1 MDPLPFA
8 FDVTRRDA
16 LRNVCIAVLVGPFPI
31 ARPALLTDQTD
42 SLGRQGH
49 AWGTSGEGL
58 ARLPV
63 QTAET
68 KSVAKH
74 EKIRNWLNKT
84 SHRDISKRLP
94 REQIF

>member
-1 MDPLPFA
+1 MGHQ
-8 FDVTRRDA
+8 RGGS
-16 LRNVCIAVLVGPFPI
+16 GPP
-31 ARPALLTDQTD
+31 
-42 SLGRQGH
+42 
-49 AWGTSGEGL
+49 
-58 ARLPV
+58 RLPV